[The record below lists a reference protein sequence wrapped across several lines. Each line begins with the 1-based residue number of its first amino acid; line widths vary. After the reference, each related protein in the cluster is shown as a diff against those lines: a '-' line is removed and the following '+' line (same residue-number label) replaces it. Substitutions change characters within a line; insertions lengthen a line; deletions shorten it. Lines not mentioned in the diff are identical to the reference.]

1 MFILAVL
8 GFQCCWAL
16 SLVAASRDDSAVQCT
31 GFPLRRLLLP
41 RSTGSKVHRP
51 SSCSAPRHVGSSRPG
66 TRPMFPALAAGL
78 FTTEWPGQPL
88 WIHFRWNCL
97 QHQSFSGGVGPI
109 YLFFPFIACS
119 FGVISKNPL
128 CVCSVAKSYLT
139 LCYPVD
145 CSMPGLSC
153 LHYLL
158 EFAQIKNTSAY
169 SWKSQR
175 FASSFF
181 FFFGCCIPLALI
193 FRSVMRF
200 ELIFACGG
208 R

>member
-1 MFILAVL
+1 MLL
-8 GFQCCWAL
+8 AL
-16 SLVAASRDDSAVQCT
+16 SLVAASRGTLQSGARASHCGGFSCRGARAPRCT
-31 GFPLRRLLLP
+31 GPAAAVPGLL
-41 RSTGSKVHRP
+41 
-51 SSCSAPRHVGSSRPG
+51 APRHVGYSRPG
-66 TRPMFPALAAGL
+66 TRPVSPASAAGL
-78 FTTEWPGQPL
+78 FTPSDQGSPCGYILDGTVYNTKV
-88 WIHFRWNCL
+88 F
-97 QHQSFSGGVGPI
+97 FGGVGPV

-139 LCYPVD
+139 LCDPVD
-145 CSMPGLSC
+145 FSMPGLSC

-158 EFAQIKNTSAY
+158 EFAQIKNASAY
-169 SWKSQR
+169 NWKSQR

-193 FRSVMRF
+193 FRSVMHF
-200 ELIFACGG
+200 ELIFACDG